1 MNHVKLVIAEE
12 KYVDFAQGIQQMIK
26 VEAKNHKMLQR
37 SEEDIRAKICSEEA
51 VLALKGKDVVGYVEL
66 DLWDS
71 KARIGNSLL
80 LEIGGLI
87 VKPEHRGQKQGT
99 KLAQKAIK
107 LAQKK
112 YPGRVVVALGNEKSR
127 NIFKKQSFAPLPKC
141 CLPSQLWGPCSHC
154 DDFSNFP
161 ACRCEAL
168 LRKETRF
175 NMDFAELEA
184 EGPFMKGLAE
194 LYCRVWQEPPWN
206 EDFWK
211 PNEVVVDIRE
221 ALKKPCAMGYIVIA
235 SAYVTPPIWG
245 GGSGT
250 PPTEKKY
257 VAGFTLGYE
266 VTKAEMAEISGHQQL
281 NNLFNGT
288 RVFYIDELAIAK
300 KHRQKGLATEISW
313 QLLRFAESQGI
324 GVVVLRTDKKAQAA
338 RVLYQG
344 LGFKELEVADAT
356 YQDRT
361 YWALDLLPQGAVA

>member
-1 MNHVKLVIAEE
+1 MNRIKVVLTEE
-12 KYVDFAQGIQQMIK
+12 KYVDFAGDIQQMIE

-37 SEEDIRAKICSEEA
+37 SESDITAKICSEES
-51 VLALKGKDVVGYVEL
+51 VLALRGKDVVGYVEL
-66 DLWDS
+66 DLWGS
-71 KARIGNSLL
+71 KARFGNRLL

-87 VKPEHRGQKQGT
+87 VKPEYRGQQQGT
-99 KLAQKAIK
+99 KLAKKALK

-127 NIFKKQSFAPLPKC
+127 NIFKKQNFVPLPKC
-141 CLPSQLWGPCSHC
+141 CLPERLWEPCSHC
-154 DDFSNFP
+154 DDFSSFP

-168 LRKETRF
+168 LQREARF
-175 NMDFAELEA
+175 NIDFVGLEA

-194 LYCRVWQEPPWN
+194 LYCQVWQEPPWN

-211 PNEVVVDIRE
+211 PNEVIVDIRE
-221 ALKKPCAMGYIVIA
+221 ALKKPCAMGYIVMA

-250 PPTEKKY
+250 PPTEKQY

-266 VTKAEMAEISGHQQL
+266 VTKEEMVEISGHQQL

-300 KHRQKGLATEISW
+300 NHRQKGLATEISW
-313 QLLRFAESQGI
+313 RLLRFAESQGI
-324 GVVVLRTDKKAQAA
+324 GVVVLRTNKKAKAA
-338 RVLYQG
+338 RALYQK
-344 LGFKELEVADAT
+344 LGFKELAIVDAV

-361 YWALDLLPQGAVA
+361 YWALNLLPGRAVA